1 MSQGKVGSYSVVSIN
16 FDTWLKTDI
25 QENHVVKNKKKNT
38 KKTVYPFLLTYA
50 NIAEDIFW
58 EKKFTVWSNGKLPKG
73 FFVENETLYYIKGN
87 KKTKC
92 EKTGNQYEDIYTC
105 IEFFKMAGI
114 YSKKDEHDSIY
125 NTNTSESEE
134 EVLSVSNNWKDISKK
149 NQELLI
155 RRYVN
160 EMGDVLKL
168 NTKEKNLLLQTIRL
182 GIMSKHILKT
192 NIILSEGRIT
202 NIERVSWD
210 SQQRIFRVDRN
221 ADKK

>member
-50 NIAEDIFW
+50 SVADDVFW

-73 FFVENETLYYIKGN
+73 FIVENETLYYMKGN

-92 EKTGNQYEDIYTC
+92 EKTGNLYEDTYAC
-105 IEFFKMAGI
+105 IEFFKLAGV
-114 YSKKDEHDSIY
+114 YSKTDEKDSIY

-134 EVLSVSNNWKDISKK
+134 EPTIISNNWKDISKK

-155 RRYVN
+155 RKYVH

-168 NTKEKNLLLQTIRL
+168 NAKEKNLLLQTIRL
-182 GIMSKHILKT
+182 GILSKHISKT
-192 NIILSEGRIT
+192 NIILSDGRIT
-202 NIERVSWD
+202 NIEKVSWD
-210 SQQRIFRVDRN
+210 AKNRVFRVDRN
-221 ADKK
+221 NK